1 MQMIQIQQCMFSNYS
16 KIKLEINNEKIPGKL
31 QIFADSTFLNNL
43 QIKEEIKTE
52 SIKYFELMENEKK
65 NI

>member
-1 MQMIQIQQCMFSNYS
+1 MFSNYS

-31 QIFADSTFLNNL
+31 HIFADNTFLNNL